1 MAKYIGI
8 VQINEESM
16 SGLNIT
22 FKYRTFHDKEKRLI
36 RKWFSLYPV
45 GNNGRTET
53 KHVLLPYTKDLADM
67 FSIYRDYTPLT
78 KEEEIQEERIKKRVE
93 LMLHSEELYEQVH
106 TGKITLE
113 EAYTQYKASN
123 RARVRKNS
131 DL

>member
-1 MAKYIGI
+1 MFGYIDTDRGKLVI
-8 VQINEESM
+8 YKDI
-16 SGLNIT
+16 
-22 FKYRTFHDKEKRLI
+22 RT
-36 RKWFSLYPV
+36 
-45 GNNGRTET
+45 NNTS
-53 KHVLLPYTKDLADM
+53 VKDLADM

-78 KEEEIQEERIKKRVE
+78 KEEEKQEERIKKRVE

-113 EAYTQYKASN
+113 EAYTQYKASD